1 MLDLW
6 VPGGQPSK
14 PRGWGTT
21 LGAIEGG
28 QDACRERSWPPPM
41 ALGWPHHPRSL
52 LWVVDHLNLATHRFK
67 CI

>member
-41 ALGWPHHPRSL
+41 ALG
-52 LWVVDHLNLATHRFK
+52 VATPPPKSIVGGRPPQFGYP
-67 CI
+67 